1 MKKLTFLLVGLLA
14 FTITSCSDEDPN
26 INVLPSEQM
35 TVAPVLEIP
44 TVLDYVVIQSI
55 EDDLNTGEDETIV
68 GNETVEAG
76 TFTWSAA
83 DSDYNGEIQYFIQ
96 LAPAGSD
103 FVDTARLFSAG
114 VTDLSKTFTYDDLN
128 IALNRLDDYLIANG
142 EAGVNFGATN
152 AIDVRIMAVAGASQA
167 TIYSEP
173 VTINVT
179 PFEVIIVET
188 PVLFLVGNPQGYY
201 GLSEWTPTT
210 AMEMR
215 YIGNGT
221 TKVFEAYVKVAAG
234 NGFKF
239 ISEQADWGDLT
250 GNYGT
255 IGGAQNGNLENSGG
269 SGDIKVAETDGDG
282 LYYVQVDIDNLT
294 YKAVKMNWGIIG
306 DATAGGWNDE
316 TPMTYDFATNK
327 YSLDTTLSTGGMK
340 FRAKNASQYIYS
352 DDWKFNVGVS
362 DPTVTYN
369 PASGN
374 FPITGG
380 SFTLGLTINFDGTAV
395 VSGL

>member
-1 MKKLTFLLVGLLA
+1 MKMKKIFKLSSIAFLLVATLACENDDQTIVQATGGPELLTPTDGNIYALSIENENAEATTLVWNHASYDEQTMANYSVEIATAGTEFATIIDGLTGDEITAEAPATTTTNRFAVWTVDLLNTIA
-14 FTITSCSDEDPN
+14 INTGIEPFTEG
-26 INVLPSEQM
+26 E
-35 TVAPVLEIP
+35 LEIRIKSS
-44 TVLDYVVIQSI
+44 LGA
-55 EDDLNTGEDETIV
+55 NTELVEYSNIV
-68 GNETVEAG
+68 K
-76 TFTWSAA
+76 
-83 DSDYNGEIQYFIQ
+83 I
-96 LAPAGSD
+96 
-103 FVDTARLFSAG
+103 
-114 VTDLSKTFTYDDLN
+114 K
-128 IALNRLDDYLIANG
+128 
-142 EAGVNFGATN
+142 
-152 AIDVRIMAVAGASQA
+152 
-167 TIYSEP
+167 
-173 VTINVT
+173 VT
-179 PFEVIIVET
+179 PYVAIEPET
-188 PVLFLVGNPQGYY
+188 PVLFLVGSPQGYY

-215 YIGNGT
+215 YIGDGT

-282 LYYVQVDIDNLT
+282 LYYIQVDIDNLT

-327 YSLDTTLSTGGMK
+327 YSLDATLSTGGMK
-340 FRAKNASQYIYS
+340 FRSSNTGNFIYN
-352 DDWKFNVGVS
+352 DAWKFNVGVS

-369 PASGN
+369 GGAGN
-374 FPITGG
+374 FPIAGG
-380 SFTLGLTINFDGTAV
+380 SYTLGLIINFDGTAV

>member
-1 MKKLTFLLVGLLA
+1 MKMKKIFKLSSIAFLLVATLACENDDQTIVQATGGPELLTPTDGNIYALSIENENAEATTLVWNHASYDEQTMANYSVEIATAGTEFATIIDGLTGDEITAEAPATTTTNRFAVWTVDLLNTIA
-14 FTITSCSDEDPN
+14 INTGIEPFTEG
-26 INVLPSEQM
+26 E
-35 TVAPVLEIP
+35 LEIRIKSS
-44 TVLDYVVIQSI
+44 LGA
-55 EDDLNTGEDETIV
+55 NTELVEYSNIV
-68 GNETVEAG
+68 K
-76 TFTWSAA
+76 
-83 DSDYNGEIQYFIQ
+83 I
-96 LAPAGSD
+96 
-103 FVDTARLFSAG
+103 
-114 VTDLSKTFTYDDLN
+114 K
-128 IALNRLDDYLIANG
+128 
-142 EAGVNFGATN
+142 
-152 AIDVRIMAVAGASQA
+152 
-167 TIYSEP
+167 
-173 VTINVT
+173 VT
-179 PFEVIIVET
+179 PYVAIEPET
-188 PVLFLVGNPQGYY
+188 PVLFLVGSPQGYY

-215 YIGNGT
+215 YIGDGT
-221 TKVFEAYVKVAAG
+221 TKAFEAYVKVAAG

-282 LYYVQVDIDNLT
+282 LYYIQVDIDNLT

-327 YSLDTTLSTGGMK
+327 YSLDATLSTGGMK
-340 FRAKNASQYIYS
+340 FRSSNTGNFIYN
-352 DDWKFNVGVS
+352 DAWKFNVGVS

-369 PASGN
+369 GGAGN
-374 FPITGG
+374 FPIAGG
-380 SFTLGLTINFDGTAV
+380 SYTLGLIINFDGTAV

>member
-1 MKKLTFLLVGLLA
+1 MKMKKIFKLSSIAFLLVATLACENDDQTIVQATGGPELLTPTDGNIYALSIENENAEATTLVWNHASYDEQTMANYSVEIATAGTEFATIIDGLTGDEITAEAPATTTTNRFAVWTVDLLNTIA
-14 FTITSCSDEDPN
+14 INTGIEPFTEG
-26 INVLPSEQM
+26 E
-35 TVAPVLEIP
+35 LEIRIKSS
-44 TVLDYVVIQSI
+44 LGA
-55 EDDLNTGEDETIV
+55 NTELVEYSNIV
-68 GNETVEAG
+68 K
-76 TFTWSAA
+76 
-83 DSDYNGEIQYFIQ
+83 I
-96 LAPAGSD
+96 
-103 FVDTARLFSAG
+103 
-114 VTDLSKTFTYDDLN
+114 K
-128 IALNRLDDYLIANG
+128 
-142 EAGVNFGATN
+142 
-152 AIDVRIMAVAGASQA
+152 
-167 TIYSEP
+167 
-173 VTINVT
+173 VT
-179 PFEVIIVET
+179 PYVAIEPET
-188 PVLFLVGNPQGYY
+188 PVLFLVGSPQGYY

-282 LYYVQVDIDNLT
+282 LYYIQVDIDNLT

-327 YSLDTTLSTGGMK
+327 YSLDATLSTGGMK
-340 FRAKNASQYIYS
+340 FRSSNTGNFIYN
-352 DDWKFNVGVS
+352 DAWKFNVGVS

-369 PASGN
+369 GGAGN
-374 FPITGG
+374 FPIAGG
-380 SFTLGLTINFDGTAV
+380 SYTLGLIINFDGTAV

>member
-1 MKKLTFLLVGLLA
+1 MKMKKIFKLSSIAFLLVATLACENDDQTIVQATGGPELLTPTDGNIYALSIENENAEATTLVWNHASYDEQTMANYSVEIATAGTEFATIIDGLTGDEITAEAPATTTTNRFAVWTVDLLNTIA
-14 FTITSCSDEDPN
+14 INTGIEPFTEG
-26 INVLPSEQM
+26 E
-35 TVAPVLEIP
+35 LEIRIKSS
-44 TVLDYVVIQSI
+44 LGA
-55 EDDLNTGEDETIV
+55 NTELVEYSNIV
-68 GNETVEAG
+68 K
-76 TFTWSAA
+76 
-83 DSDYNGEIQYFIQ
+83 I
-96 LAPAGSD
+96 
-103 FVDTARLFSAG
+103 
-114 VTDLSKTFTYDDLN
+114 K
-128 IALNRLDDYLIANG
+128 
-142 EAGVNFGATN
+142 
-152 AIDVRIMAVAGASQA
+152 
-167 TIYSEP
+167 
-173 VTINVT
+173 VT
-179 PFEVIIVET
+179 PYVAIEPET

-282 LYYVQVDIDNLT
+282 LYYIQVDIDNLT

-327 YSLDTTLSTGGMK
+327 YSLDATLSTGGMK

-374 FPITGG
+374 FPIAGG
-380 SFTLGLTINFDGTAV
+380 SYTLGLIINFDGTAV

>member
-1 MKKLTFLLVGLLA
+1 MKMKKIFKLSSIAFLLVATLACENDDQTIVQATGGPELLTPTDGNIYALSIENENAEATTLVWNHASYDEQTMANYSVEIATAGTEFATIIDGLTGDEITAEAPATTTTNRFAVWTVDLLNTIA
-14 FTITSCSDEDPN
+14 INTGIEPFTEG
-26 INVLPSEQM
+26 E
-35 TVAPVLEIP
+35 LEIRIKSS
-44 TVLDYVVIQSI
+44 LGA
-55 EDDLNTGEDETIV
+55 NTELVEYSNIV
-68 GNETVEAG
+68 K
-76 TFTWSAA
+76 
-83 DSDYNGEIQYFIQ
+83 I
-96 LAPAGSD
+96 
-103 FVDTARLFSAG
+103 
-114 VTDLSKTFTYDDLN
+114 K
-128 IALNRLDDYLIANG
+128 
-142 EAGVNFGATN
+142 
-152 AIDVRIMAVAGASQA
+152 
-167 TIYSEP
+167 
-173 VTINVT
+173 VT
-179 PFEVIIVET
+179 PYVAIEPET

-215 YIGNGT
+215 YIGDGT

-239 ISEQADWGDLT
+239 ISAQADWGALT

-282 LYYVQVDIDNLT
+282 LYYIQVDIDNLT

-327 YSLDTTLSTGGMK
+327 YSLDATLSTGGMK
-340 FRAKNASQYIYS
+340 FRSSNTGNFIYN
-352 DDWKFNVGVS
+352 DAWKFNVGVS

-369 PASGN
+369 GGAGN
-374 FPITGG
+374 FPIAGG
-380 SFTLGLTINFDGTAV
+380 SYTLGLIINFDGTAV